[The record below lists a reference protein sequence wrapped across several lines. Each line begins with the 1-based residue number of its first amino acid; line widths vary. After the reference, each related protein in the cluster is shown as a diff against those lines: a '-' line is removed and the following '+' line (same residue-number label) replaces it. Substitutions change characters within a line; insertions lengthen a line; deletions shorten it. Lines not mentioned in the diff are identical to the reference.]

1 MAKTA
6 VFGVIHVGI
15 AFGVSYAL
23 TGNVWAASAVTLV
36 EPAVNMVAHYFFDK
50 HWNEEAV
57 NGWLA
62 CRAATVRR
70 CFTWNKRQKGDAVQ
84 ATQPTGAVA

>member
-6 VFGVIHVGI
+6 AFGVIHLGI
-15 AFGVSYAL
+15 AFGVTYGL

-50 HWNEEAV
+50 HWNDSAVEAWV
-57 NGWLA
+57 ARRKLA
-62 CRAATVRR
+62 MKR
-70 CFTWNKRQKGDAVQ
+70 CFTWNRAQLGEELHSRQG
-84 ATQPTGAVA
+84 GEAVA

>member
-6 VFGVIHVGI
+6 VFGAIHVVI
-15 AFGVSYAL
+15 AFSVTYAL

-50 HWNEEAV
+50 HWDEAKV
-57 NGWLA
+57 NAWFA
-62 CRAATVRR
+62 RRAVALRR
-70 CFTWNKRQKGDAVQ
+70 CFTWNSGEKGKG
-84 ATQPTGAVA
+84 ATRALRPEAVA

>member
-6 VFGVIHVGI
+6 VFGVIHLAI
-15 AFGVSYAL
+15 AFSVTYAL

-50 HWNEEAV
+50 W
-57 NGWLA
+57 W
-62 CRAATVRR
+62 
-70 CFTWNKRQKGDAVQ
+70 GD
-84 ATQPTGAVA
+84 PAVAARFQAWAARVGWRQGQGGEDPRAPVVVA